1 MKVIY
6 FIKNYAA
13 VHAIILPGQI
23 PGLKD
28 YEKTKLLPCN
38 TLKRQ
43 IYLEYAESCREVE
56 ISMCRNNILLNLVL
70 ISAIHMQSQA
80 NDRSLHH
87 L

>member
-13 VHAIILPGQI
+13 VHAIILPGRI

-28 YEKTKLLPCN
+28 NERTKLLPCN

-43 IYLEYAESCREVE
+43 IYLESCREVE
-56 ISMCRNNILLNLVL
+56 IRACAETTFYSIWC
-70 ISAIHMQSQA
+70 
-80 NDRSLHH
+80 
-87 L
+87 